1 MIQMCNLGNWF
12 AMIIQNDCNN
22 SDNLGNWFAMI
33 IQNDCKNS
41 DKLVSQPVHFFTQ
54 VTILHEISKC
64 LEDFNEFAEDVRR
77 FAPSGKMVV
86 PPMKQEPK
94 GAC

>member
-41 DKLVSQPVHFFTQ
+41 DKLVSQPVHF
-54 VTILHEISKC
+54 HPGDAPPRD
-64 LEDFNEFAEDVRR
+64 LEVLGGLQRVR
-77 FAPSGKMVV
+77 
-86 PPMKQEPK
+86 
-94 GAC
+94 

>member
-1 MIQMCNLGNWF
+1 MIVKILINWF
-12 AMIIQNDCNN
+12 HNPYI
-22 SDNLGNWFAMI
+22 
-33 IQNDCKNS
+33 
-41 DKLVSQPVHFFTQ
+41 FTQ
-54 VTILHEISKC
+54 VTLLHEISKC